1 MIGTYNPADVLHAL
15 PEVFLAAVALIVL
28 ILSFTAPQ
36 RRGWMEILTVAGV
49 VGTGILLVR
58 DAVPLF
64 RPGGS
69 PVAVFS
75 GMYLVDQ
82 FAIFF
87 KVVFLLAT
95 LLVVLM
101 SVDYLPLV
109 GVPIGEFYAI
119 LLFSTMGMM
128 FIASGGNLLS
138 LYLGL
143 ETMSISIYVLC
154 GFIKRDRKSN
164 EAALKY
170 LLMGA
175 FSSGVILY
183 GISLLYGLT
192 GALGLKEIAAA
203 IAARNLSN
211 PALLLAMVMLTA
223 GFGFKIAAVPFHM
236 YVPDVYEGA
245 PTAVTAFLAVAS
257 EAAGV
262 AALLRVFLGAMP
274 HIQVNWTML
283 FWVLSVLTMT
293 IGNVVAMSQGNIK
306 RMLAYSSIAH
316 IGYVLIGFV
325 AGTEMGISAV
335 LLYVL
340 VYAFMTAGAFGM
352 VILLRTETVKGDL
365 IEDFAGLSRVNP
377 MAAAAMLIFLLSLTG
392 IPPTAGFV
400 GKLYLFSAAIDSGSW
415 GVLLV
420 LIAVINTAISLFYYM
435 RVAMVMY
442 MQEPAQGL
450 SLSSS
455 RPLYLALAFAV
466 LGTLV
471 IGIYPGPFLE
481 LAQASILGLVK

>member
-1 MIGTYNPADVLHAL
+1 MTGTFNPADVLHAL
-15 PEVFLAAVALIVL
+15 PEVFLAIVATAVL
-28 ILSFTAPQ
+28 ILSFVAPA
-36 RRGWMEILTVAGV
+36 RRKWIEGVSVAGV
-49 VGTGILLVR
+49 VGTAILLIPA
-58 DAVPLF
+58 AVPLF
-64 RPGGS
+64 RPGGE
-69 PVAVFS
+69 PFAAFS
-75 GMYLVDQ
+75 GMYLVDK

-87 KVVFLLAT
+87 KVVFLIAT
-95 LLVVLM
+95 LLVILM
-101 SVDYLPLV
+101 SIDYLPLL
-109 GVPIGEFYAI
+109 GVPVGEFYAI
-119 LLFSTMGMM
+119 LLFSTLGMM
-128 FIASGGNLLS
+128 FIAAGGNLLS
-138 LYLGL
+138 LYIGL
-143 ETMSISIYVLC
+143 ETMSISIYILC
-154 GFIKRDRKSN
+154 GFLKRDKRSN

-192 GALGLKEIAAA
+192 GALDLKLVAAGIA
-203 IAARNLSN
+203 RLDLSN

-274 HIQVNWTML
+274 HIQVDWTVL
-283 FWVLSVLTMT
+283 FWILSALTMT
-293 IGNVVAMSQGNIK
+293 IGNVVAMAQRNIK
-306 RMLAYSSIAH
+306 RMLAYSGIAH

-325 AGTEMGISAV
+325 AGTELGISAV

-340 VYAFMTAGAFGM
+340 VYAFMTAGAFAM
-352 VILLRTETVKGDL
+352 VILLRTEAVKGDL
-365 IEDFAGLSRVNP
+365 IEDFAGLGQAKPV
-377 MAAAAMLIFLLSLTG
+377 AAAAMLVFLLSLTG

-400 GKLYLFSAAIDSGSW
+400 GKFYLFGAAISAGYVW
-415 GVLLV
+415 LALIGVV
-420 LIAVINTAISLFYYM
+420 NTAISLFYYM

-442 MQEPAQGL
+442 MQEAPTGVAV
-450 SLSSS
+450 SSS

-466 LGTLV
+466 LGTLI
-471 IGIYPGPFLE
+471 IGVYPGPFLE
-481 LAQASILGLVK
+481 LARASVFGLLP

>member
-1 MIGTYNPADVLHAL
+1 MTGTFNPTDVLHAL
-15 PEVFLAAVALIVL
+15 PEVFLAVVAIVVL
-28 ILSFTAPQ
+28 ILSFAAPS
-36 RRGWMEILTVAGV
+36 RRKWMEILTVVGV
-49 VGTGILLVR
+49 GGTAILLVQA
-58 DAVPLF
+58 AVPLF
-64 RPGGS
+64 RPGGE
-69 PVAVFS
+69 PYAVFS
-75 GMYLVDQ
+75 GMYLVDK

-87 KVVFLLAT
+87 KLVFLVAT
-95 LLVVLM
+95 LLVILM
-101 SVDYLPLV
+101 SIDYLPLI

-119 LLFSTMGMM
+119 LLFSTLGMM

-138 LYLGL
+138 LYIGL
-143 ETMSISIYVLC
+143 ETMSICIYILC
-154 GFIKRDRKSN
+154 GFLKQDQKSN

-192 GALGLKEIAAA
+192 GALDLKQVAASIATM
-203 IAARNLSN
+203 NLSN

-223 GFGFKIAAVPFHM
+223 GFGFKIAVVPFHM
-236 YVPDVYEGA
+236 YLPDVYEGS
-245 PTAVTAFLAVAS
+245 PTTVTAFLAVAS

-274 HIQVNWTML
+274 HIQVDWTML
-283 FWVLSVLTMT
+283 FWILAVLTMT
-293 IGNVVAMSQGNIK
+293 IGNVVAMAQRNIK
-306 RMLAYSSIAH
+306 RMLAYSGIAH

-325 AGTEMGISAV
+325 AGTGLGISAV

-340 VYAFMTAGAFGM
+340 VYAFMTAGAFAM

-365 IEDFAGLSRVNP
+365 IEDFAGLGQASP
-377 MAAAAMLIFLLSLTG
+377 IAAAAMLVFLLSLTG

-400 GKLYLFSAAIDSGSW
+400 GKFYLFGAAISAGYIW
-415 GVLLV
+415 LA

-442 MQEPAQGL
+442 MQEASTGL
-450 SLSSS
+450 VLSSS

-466 LGTLV
+466 LGTLI
-471 IGIYPGPFLE
+471 IGVYPGPFLE
-481 LAQASILGLVK
+481 LARASVFGFLP

>member
-1 MIGTYNPADVLHAL
+1 MIGTYNTADVLHAL
-15 PEVFLAAVALIVL
+15 PEVFLAVTAILVL
-28 ILSFTAPQ
+28 ILSFAAPK
-36 RRGWMEILTVAGV
+36 RRGWMETLSVIAV
-49 VGTGILLVR
+49 VGAATLVIR
-58 DAVPLF
+58 DAIPLF
-64 RPGGS
+64 RPDGS
-69 PVAVFS
+69 PVSVFS
-75 GMYLVDQ
+75 GMYLVDK
-82 FAIFF
+82 FAVFF
-87 KVVFLLAT
+87 KMIFLLAT
-95 LLVVLM
+95 LLVILM
-101 SVDYLPLV
+101 AVDYLPLV
-109 GVPIGEFYAI
+109 GIPVGEFYAI

-143 ETMSISIYVLC
+143 ETMSISLYILC

-183 GISLLYGLT
+183 GIALLYGLT
-192 GALGLKEIAAA
+192 GTLGIKEIAVAVA
-203 IAARNLSN
+203 SRDLSN

-262 AALLRVFLGAMP
+262 AALLRVFLGAIP
-274 HIQVNWTML
+274 HIQVNWTIL
-283 FWVLSVLTMT
+283 FWILSALTMT
-293 IGNVVAMSQGNIK
+293 IGNVVAMSQDNIK

-340 VYAFMTAGAFGM
+340 VYAFMTAGAFAM
-352 VILLRTETVKGDL
+352 VILLRTETVAGDL
-365 IEDFAGLSRVNP
+365 IDDFAGLSRVNP
-377 MAAAAMLIFLLSLTG
+377 PAAFAMLIFLLSLTG

-400 GKLYLFSAAIDSGSW
+400 GKFYLFSAAVDAGSW
-415 GVLLV
+415 GIVLV

-442 MQEPAQGL
+442 MQEAPAAL
-450 SLSSS
+450 TLSSS
-455 RPLYLALAFAV
+455 RPLYVSLAFAV

-471 IGIYPGPFLE
+471 IGVYPGPFME
-481 LAQASILGLVK
+481 LAQASILGLGR

>member
-1 MIGTYNPADVLHAL
+1 MTGTYNPADILHAL
-15 PEVFLAAVALIVL
+15 PEVFLAVVALVVL
-28 ILSFTAPQ
+28 ILSFVAP
-36 RRGWMEILTVAGV
+36 RRRAWMETLSVVGV
-49 VGTGILLVR
+49 VGAAILLVY
-58 DAVPLF
+58 AVF
-64 RPGGS
+64 QSGGS
-69 PVAVFS
+69 PVSVFS
-75 GMYLVDQ
+75 GMYLVDK

-87 KVVFLLAT
+87 KVVFLVAT
-95 LLVVLM
+95 LLVILM

-119 LLFSTMGMM
+119 LLFSTLGMM

-138 LYLGL
+138 LYIGL
-143 ETMSISIYVLC
+143 ETMSISIYILC
-154 GFIKRDRKSN
+154 GFIKRDKKSN

-183 GISLLYGLT
+183 GIALLYGLS
-192 GALGLKEIAAA
+192 GALGLKEIAAS
-203 IAARNLSN
+203 IATMNLSN

-274 HIQVNWTML
+274 HIQVNWTIL
-283 FWVLSVLTMT
+283 FWILSALTMT
-293 IGNVVAMSQGNIK
+293 IGNVVAMSQQNIK
-306 RMLAYSSIAH
+306 RMLAYSGIAH

-325 AGTEMGISAV
+325 AGTELGVSAM
-335 LLYVL
+335 LFYVL
-340 VYAFMTAGAFGM
+340 VYAFMTAGAFAM

-365 IEDFAGLSRVNP
+365 IADFAGLSKVNP
-377 MAAAAMLIFLLSLTG
+377 MAAAAMLVFLLSLTG

-400 GKLYLFSAAIDSGSW
+400 GKFYLFSAAISAGYVW
-415 GVLLV
+415 LA

-442 MQEPAQGL
+442 MQEAPAAMA
-450 SLSSS
+450 LSSS
-455 RPLYLALAFAV
+455 RPLYLSLAFAV
-466 LGTLV
+466 LGTLI

-481 LAQASILGLVK
+481 LARASVFGLLR

>member
-1 MIGTYNPADVLHAL
+1 MMGTYNPADVLHAL
-15 PEVFLAAVALIVL
+15 PEVFLGVVAIIVL
-28 ILSFTAPQ
+28 VLSFAAPKQ
-36 RRGWMEILTVAGV
+36 RGWIQTITIIGV
-49 VGTGILLVR
+49 VGTAILLVR
-58 DAVPLF
+58 AAVPLF
-64 RPGGS
+64 EPGGAAVS
-69 PVAVFS
+69 VFS
-75 GMYLVDQ
+75 GTYLVDK
-82 FAIFF
+82 FSVFF
-87 KVVFLLAT
+87 KVIFLLAT
-95 LLVVLM
+95 LLVILM
-101 SVDYLPLV
+101 SIDYLPLV
-109 GVPIGEFYAI
+109 GAPIGEFFAI
-119 LLFSTMGMM
+119 LLFSTLGMM
-128 FIASGGNLLS
+128 FIASGGNLLT
-138 LYLGL
+138 LYVGL
-143 ETMSISIYVLC
+143 ETMSISIYILC
-154 GFIKRDRKSN
+154 GFLKQDQKSN

-183 GISLLYGLT
+183 GIALLYGLT
-192 GALGLKEIAAA
+192 GALGFKDIAVT
-203 IAARNLSN
+203 IATMDLTN

-274 HIQVNWTML
+274 HIQVNWTVL
-283 FWVLSVLTMT
+283 FWILSVLTMT
-293 IGNVVAMSQGNIK
+293 IGNVVAMAQQNIK

-325 AGTEMGISAV
+325 AGTELGISAV
-335 LLYVL
+335 LLYLL
-340 VYAFMTAGAFGM
+340 VYAFMTAGAFAM

-365 IEDFAGLSRVNP
+365 IEDFAGLSQVKP
-377 MAAAAMLIFLLSLTG
+377 IAAAAMVIFLLSLTG

-400 GKLYLFSAAIDSGSW
+400 GKFYLFSAAINAGYVW
-415 GVLLV
+415 LA

-442 MQEPAQGL
+442 MQEAPTAL
-450 SLSSS
+450 TLSSS
-455 RPLYLALAFAV
+455 RPLYVAVTFAV
-466 LGTLV
+466 LGTLI

-481 LAQASILGLVK
+481 LARASIFGLLQ

>member
-1 MIGTYNPADVLHAL
+1 MTGAYNPTDILHAL
-15 PEVFLAAVALIVL
+15 PEVFLAVVALVILV
-28 ILSFTAPQ
+28 LSFAAPG
-36 RRGWMEILTVAGV
+36 RRAWMETLSVVGV
-49 VGTGILLVR
+49 VGAAILVVQ
-58 DAVPLF
+58 AVF
-64 RPGGS
+64 QSGGD
-69 PVAVFS
+69 PVSVFS
-75 GMYLVDQ
+75 GMYLVDK

-87 KVVFLLAT
+87 KVVFLIAT
-95 LLVVLM
+95 LLVILM

-109 GVPIGEFYAI
+109 GVPIGEFYSI
-119 LLFSTMGMM
+119 LLFSTLGMM

-138 LYLGL
+138 LYIGL
-143 ETMSISIYVLC
+143 ETMSISIYILC
-154 GFIKRDRKSN
+154 GFIKRDKKSN

-183 GISLLYGLT
+183 GIALLYGLS
-192 GALGLKEIAAA
+192 GSLDLKEIAAT
-203 IAARNLSN
+203 IATMNLSN
-211 PALLLAMVMLTA
+211 PALLVAMVMLTA

-274 HIQVNWTML
+274 HIQVNWTIL
-283 FWVLSVLTMT
+283 FWILSALTMT
-293 IGNVVAMSQGNIK
+293 IGNVVAMSQQNIK
-306 RMLAYSSIAH
+306 RMLAYSGIAH

-325 AGTEMGISAV
+325 AGTALGISAM

-340 VYAFMTAGAFGM
+340 VYAFMTAGAFAM

-365 IEDFAGLSRVNP
+365 IADFAGLSKVNP
-377 MAAAAMLIFLLSLTG
+377 MAAAAMLVFLLSLTG

-400 GKLYLFSAAIDSGSW
+400 GKFYLFGAAISAGYVW
-415 GVLLV
+415 LALV
-420 LIAVINTAISLFYYM
+420 GVINTAISLFYYM

-442 MQEPAQGL
+442 MQEAPAAL
-450 SLSSS
+450 VLSSS
-455 RPLYLALAFAV
+455 RPLYLSLAFAV
-466 LGTLV
+466 LGTLI

-481 LAQASILGLVK
+481 LARASVFGLLR

>member
-15 PEVFLAAVALIVL
+15 PEVFLGVVAIIVL
-28 ILSFTAPQ
+28 IFSFAAPGRRAWIQTLSV
-36 RRGWMEILTVAGV
+36 IGV
-49 VGTGILLVR
+49 LGTGVLLFR
-58 DAVPLF
+58 AAVPLF
-64 RPGGS
+64 QSGGAAVS
-69 PVAVFS
+69 VFS
-75 GMYLVDQ
+75 GTYLVDK

-87 KVVFLLAT
+87 KVIFLIAT
-95 LLVVLM
+95 LLVILM
-101 SVDYLPLV
+101 SMDYLPLV
-109 GVPIGEFYAI
+109 GAPVGEFYAI
-119 LLFSTMGMM
+119 LLFSTLGMM
-128 FIASGGNLLS
+128 FIASGGNLLT
-138 LYLGL
+138 LYIGL

-154 GFIKRDRKSN
+154 GFLKREQKSN

-183 GISLLYGLT
+183 GIALLYGLS
-192 GALGLKEIAAA
+192 GALGFKEIATT
-203 IAARNLSN
+203 IAKTDFAN
-211 PALLLAMVMLTA
+211 PALLVAMVMLTA

-274 HIQVNWTML
+274 LIQVNWTVL
-283 FWVLSVLTMT
+283 FWILSVLTMT
-293 IGNVVAMSQGNIK
+293 IGNVVAMAQDNIK

-325 AGTEMGISAV
+325 AGTERGISAV
-335 LLYVL
+335 LFYVL
-340 VYAFMTAGAFGM
+340 VYAFMTAGAFAM

-365 IEDFAGLSRVNP
+365 IEDFAGLGEVKP
-377 MAAAAMLIFLLSLTG
+377 IAAAAMLIFLLSLTG

-400 GKLYLFSAAIDSGSW
+400 GKFYLFSAAIDAQYVW
-415 GVLLV
+415 LA

-442 MQEPAQGL
+442 MREAPKTL
-450 SLSSS
+450 VVSSS
-455 RPLYLALAFAV
+455 RPLYWAVTLAV
-466 LGTLV
+466 LGTLI

-481 LAQASILGLVK
+481 LAQASVFGFLQ

>member
-1 MIGTYNPADVLHAL
+1 MTGAYNPADVLQAL
-15 PEVFLAAVALIVL
+15 PEVFLGVVAIILL
-28 ILSFTAPQ
+28 ILSFVAPG
-36 RRGWMEILTVAGV
+36 RRGWMDALSIVGI
-49 VGTGILLVR
+49 VGT
-58 DAVPLF
+58 AVLLF
-64 RPGGS
+64 RQVGT
-69 PVAVFS
+69 PVSAFS
-75 GMYLVDQ
+75 GMYLVDN

-95 LLVVLM
+95 LLVILM
-101 SVDYLPLV
+101 SIDYLPLV
-109 GVPIGEFYAI
+109 GVPVGEFYAI
-119 LLFSTMGMM
+119 LLFSTLGMM

-138 LYLGL
+138 LYIGL
-143 ETMSISIYVLC
+143 ETMSICIYILC
-154 GFIKRDRKSN
+154 GFLKRDQKSN

-183 GISLLYGLT
+183 GIALLYGLT
-192 GALGLKEIAAA
+192 GTLGLQDIAAV
-203 IAARNLSN
+203 IATMSLSN

-274 HIQVNWTML
+274 HIQVDWTIL
-283 FWVLSVLTMT
+283 FWILSVLTMT
-293 IGNVVAMSQGNIK
+293 IGNVVAMAQRNIK

-325 AGTEMGISAV
+325 VGTELGISAI
-335 LLYVL
+335 LFYVL
-340 VYAFMTAGAFGM
+340 VYALMTAGAFAM
-352 VILLRTETVKGDL
+352 VILLCTEAVKGDL
-365 IEDFAGLSRVNP
+365 IEDFAGLGQVNP
-377 MAAAAMLIFLLSLTG
+377 MAAAIMLVFLLSLTG

-400 GKLYLFSAAIDSGSW
+400 GKFYLFSAAISAGYVW
-415 GVLLV
+415 LA
-420 LIAVINTAISLFYYM
+420 LIAVVNTAISLFYYM

-442 MQEPAQGL
+442 MQEAPTVL
-450 SLSSS
+450 VLSSS
-455 RPLYLALAFAV
+455 RPLYLALTFAV
-466 LGTLV
+466 LGTLI
-471 IGIYPGPFLE
+471 IGVYPEPFLE
-481 LAQASILGLVK
+481 VAQASIFGLLQ

>member
-1 MIGTYNPADVLHAL
+1 MMGTYNPADVLHAL
-15 PEVFLAAVALIVL
+15 PEVFLGVVAIIVL
-28 ILSFTAPQ
+28 ILSFAAPKQ
-36 RRGWMEILTVAGV
+36 RSWIQNVTIIGV
-49 VGTGILLVR
+49 VGTAILLVR
-58 DAVPLF
+58 AAVPLF
-64 RPGGS
+64 EPGGAAVS
-69 PVAVFS
+69 VFS
-75 GMYLVDQ
+75 GTYLVDK
-82 FAIFF
+82 FSIFF
-87 KVVFLLAT
+87 KIIFLLAT
-95 LLVVLM
+95 LLVILM
-101 SVDYLPLV
+101 SIDYLPLV
-109 GVPIGEFYAI
+109 GAPVGEFFAI
-119 LLFSTMGMM
+119 LLFSTLGMM
-128 FIASGGNLLS
+128 FIASGGNLLT
-138 LYLGL
+138 LYVGL
-143 ETMSISIYVLC
+143 ETMSISIYILC
-154 GFIKRDRKSN
+154 GFLKQDQKSN

-183 GISLLYGLT
+183 GIALLYGLT
-192 GALGLKEIAAA
+192 GALGFKDIAAT
-203 IAARNLSN
+203 IATMDLTN

-274 HIQVNWTML
+274 HIQVNWTVL
-283 FWVLSVLTMT
+283 FWILSVLTMT
-293 IGNVVAMSQGNIK
+293 IGNVVAMTQQNIK

-325 AGTEMGISAV
+325 AGTELGISAV
-335 LLYVL
+335 LLYLL
-340 VYAFMTAGAFGM
+340 VYAFMTAGAFAM

-365 IEDFAGLSRVNP
+365 IEDFAGLSQVKP
-377 MAAAAMLIFLLSLTG
+377 IAAAAMVIFLLSLTG

-400 GKLYLFSAAIDSGSW
+400 GKFYLLSAAINAGYVW
-415 GVLLV
+415 LA

-442 MQEPAQGL
+442 MQEAPTAL
-450 SLSSS
+450 TVSSS
-455 RPLYLALAFAV
+455 RPLYVAVTFAV
-466 LGTLV
+466 LGTLI

-481 LAQASILGLVK
+481 FARASIFGLLQ